1 MSYSV
6 YAYLTDADKVKSV
19 YGACDNLLINQLKIA
34 LKQELDSLNDY
45 FSDSLNTDKD
55 AYAALA
61 DIVNGEI
68 RYPEIAFMYGYVYE
82 KICNHYG
89 TQIYCAENLWQL
101 DSQSTFIPIPLS
113 DDFPYIISI
122 PVSDLES
129 KRTEYTSLQEGNGI
143 GDYDHEQEMDDL
155 NFIFDEAVE
164 AFIGSDLWLHHKISR
179 LIALSIL
186 ALAYLMS
193 FEYYLFCDEYRFV
206 VHQGS
211 SGKIF
216 LADIGKFH
224 EYWFYQ
230 GLLVAYLLLTIGVS
244 HLLRRK
250 KLLTNR
256 DNA

>member
-6 YAYLTDADKVKSV
+6 CAYLTEADKVKSV
-19 YGACDNLLINQLKIA
+19 YGTCDNQLINQLKVA
-34 LKQELDSLNDY
+34 LKQELDTLNDY
-45 FSDSLNTDKD
+45 FSDSLNTDKDAYAALADIVNGEIRDSLNTDKD

-113 DDFPYIISI
+113 SDFPYIISI

-143 GDYDHEQEMDDL
+143 GDYDYEQEMDDL

-164 AFIGSDLWLHHKISR
+164 AQKDLVIMV
-179 LIALSIL
+179 
-186 ALAYLMS
+186 Y
-193 FEYYLFCDEYRFV
+193 
-206 VHQGS
+206 
-211 SGKIF
+211 
-216 LADIGKFH
+216 
-224 EYWFYQ
+224 
-230 GLLVAYLLLTIGVS
+230 
-244 HLLRRK
+244 
-250 KLLTNR
+250 
-256 DNA
+256 